1 MKTLAI
7 TPANASA
14 SRNAASVGAGLC
26 PHGFSQMS
34 CSKCGG
40 GGGGGAAPK
49 RTAGLMSWNEAY
61 ALWRS
66 IQNARIREEDYLRN
80 REASVRQSA
89 VETNRLLFMQ
99 SIGATLMRWVPS
111 AALATM
117 AAVLRAVV
125 LNPITLARN
134 VIASV
139 PAAMSQAL
147 QGIKAAVVTVAD
159 IADRVATVIG
169 EKLKALQEFLSE
181 NLKKLRAQIFKLNI
195 LKSLKSIWN
204 FPKAFKE
211 EWLPSAIEKFK
222 RRIFSFLNPVS
233 TEPEYDSDAS
243 S

>member
-1 MKTLAI
+1 MAL
-7 TPANASA
+7 
-14 SRNAASVGAGLC
+14 
-26 PHGFSQMS
+26 H
-34 CSKCGG
+34 SKCPYPG
-40 GGGGGAAPK
+40 
-49 RTAGLMSWNEAY
+49 R
-61 ALWRS
+61 
-66 IQNARIREEDYLRN
+66 
-80 REASVRQSA
+80 
-89 VETNRLLFMQ
+89 RLPSQPGSLGPPIGRRDQ
-99 SIGATLMRWVPS
+99 SIAFHAVHWRHADALGAVGSAGNHGRSPS
-111 AALATM
+111 
-117 AAVLRAVV
+117 RS
-125 LNPITLARN
+125 R
-134 VIASV
+134 ASV